1 MVNIP
6 VSNASQI
13 ILMLGLSYQY
23 PKLVHKTV
31 APSSLKPSSQ
41 ILPHCPRKCVTY
53 VPCVLLDPTNA
64 DVELTGRKKCIHSNV

>member
-1 MVNIP
+1 MVNEGISN
-6 VSNASQI
+6 VSQVIN
-13 ILMLGLSYQY
+13 MLGLSYQY
-23 PKLVHKTV
+23 PKLVHKTA

>member
-1 MVNIP
+1 MVNEGISN
-6 VSNASQI
+6 VSQVIN
-13 ILMLGLSYQY
+13 MLGLSYQY

-31 APSSLKPSSQ
+31 APSSFKPSSQ

-64 DVELTGRKKCIHSNV
+64 DVELTGR